1 MTRLPTTTT
10 SGNTHYPNCYKNLQ
24 QDYADTNKQFA
35 ALQTTFKNGLDEMA
49 LMERENSVLKKE
61 NAARKASDKSLH
73 DEIHRQSNNNIQL
86 MLDNEQLKVEAS
98 MSIAN
103 RKEMEFY
110 KKSARLWCVGFT
122 MLLAS
127 WLAVAVWL

>member
-24 QDYADTNKQFA
+24 QDYAAVNRQLVASLANSKLLHAEIDRLLTKKDNLQLA
-35 ALQTTFKNGLDEMA
+35 NDQLQTESC
-49 LMERENSVLKKE
+49 RSVENY
-61 NAARKASDKSLH
+61 
-73 DEIHRQSNNNIQL
+73 
-86 MLDNEQLKVEAS
+86 
-98 MSIAN
+98 
-103 RKEMEFY
+103 KEMKY
-110 KKSARLWCVGFT
+110 YRRSARVWCVGFT